1 MNALEKLDEKSTY
14 RIIKYRDI
22 LMKLQLEELQPI
34 IEKCKRLITS
44 RCTALG
50 SKSLVGKYFKFYQ
63 KTYLCYMKVEK
74 FNEIDGS
81 LTGTVSYPLNN
92 QCSKRIGQ
100 KNRKYWVCNF
110 YREEGTW
117 QIYGTDAACE
127 LEEITSTE
135 YENIAK
141 ITKWKT
147 VKTK

>member
-34 IEKCKRLITS
+34 IEKCKRLITG

-50 SKSLVGKYFKFYQ
+50 SKSLIGKYFKFYQ
-63 KTYLCYMKVEK
+63 KHCLCYMRVDG
-74 FNEIDGS
+74 FNEEDGS
-81 LTGTVSYPLNN
+81 LAGTVSYPLSN
-92 QCSKRIGQ
+92 QSSKRIGQ
-100 KNRKYWVCNF
+100 SDRKYWICNF

-117 QIYGTDAACE
+117 QIYGTEAACE

-141 ITKWKT
+141 ITKWKRA
-147 VKTK
+147 KTK